1 MNILSE
7 ASGDFS
13 WSEISDNIISL
24 KNVEMDFLRVKNL
37 LKKYKYI

>member
-13 WSEISDNIISL
+13 WSEISDKIISL
-24 KNVEMDFLRVKNL
+24 KNVEWIFQD
-37 LKKYKYI
+37 